1 MKNKLNIIIEN
12 SLKFGAL
19 MGVVFILLSLI
30 YYIAGFDQFNA
41 VFGIVNLLV
50 SLAVY
55 IGFLYYSNK
64 TLRDKKLNK
73 VLTYTDGLLNSFIT
87 GIIAAILSGI
97 YSYLFYQYFDP
108 AYFAE
113 SIERSIEML
122 EQNPTLTG
130 EVLDNAIAKIE
141 SITPLNSALQ
151 GFYGNIAMSFIFA
164 LIISAFTRKKPLPS
178 FSDEEISTND

>member
-87 GIIAAILSGI
+87 GVIAAILSGI
-97 YSYLFYQYFDP
+97 YSYLFY
-108 AYFAE
+108 
-113 SIERSIEML
+113 
-122 EQNPTLTG
+122 
-130 EVLDNAIAKIE
+130 
-141 SITPLNSALQ
+141 
-151 GFYGNIAMSFIFA
+151 
-164 LIISAFTRKKPLPS
+164 II
-178 FSDEEISTND
+178 